1 VTQPAH
7 STARLTWRLA
17 LAALCA
23 SVAIGACAAT
33 SSQAATSPNS
43 ILRQPQRHPS
53 APSVK
58 AASPSGVAPTG
69 GTSAPGTGT
78 PRTSTPRTG
87 STPTTRYTPPTTTY
101 TPPTATVAPTASTP
115 ATAAPRTATVPPTAT
130 TAAKPAKSGRSKG
143 LTSAEIALA
152 ALAALLAL
160 CALAWG
166 AARMQAYEPRWSQSL
181 RHALAEGGFRVSATW
196 AEFADWVRLG
206 R

>member
-1 VTQPAH
+1 MTQPAD
-7 STARLTWRLA
+7 SIARLTWRLA

-23 SVAIGACAAT
+23 SIAIGACAAT
-33 SSQAATSPNS
+33 SSQAAASPDS
-43 ILRQPQRHPS
+43 ILRQLQRHPS
-53 APSVK
+53 APHAK
-58 AASPSGVAPTG
+58 AAANPSGVAPTG
-69 GTSAPGTGT
+69 GTSAPGTGA
-78 PRTSTPRTG
+78 PRTG
-87 STPTTRYTPPTTTY
+87 STPTTTY

-115 ATAAPRTATVPPTAT
+115 ARTAPRTSTLPAT
-130 TAAKPAKSGRSKG
+130 TTSAAKPAKGGGSKR

-166 AARMQAYEPRWSQSL
+166 VARMQAYEPRWSQSL

-196 AEFADWVRLG
+196 AEFTDWVRLG